1 MALMGR
7 CKGRFFWIQTHSQ
20 PINLLAKHQQER
32 QQTECQLNAKNVDQ
46 KNIKKTKINK
56 IK

>member
-1 MALMGR
+1 MQLVALMGR
-7 CKGRFFWIQTHSQ
+7 CKGRFFLRQTHSQ

-46 KNIKKTKINK
+46 KKHKNK
-56 IK
+56 NK